1 MLDSNDN
8 GRPVAPWLSAAL
20 AAMLRASDGILDMLP
35 IATFICDA
43 QGTILQYNARAVE
56 IWGQVSRPGQT
67 HQEFTSAARY
77 FDIDGTPLRRSEL
90 AEVLATGKPARDV
103 ERIVERMDGER
114 VIVSLNIDPL
124 RNAKGELVGAV
135 NCFIDITERKR
146 TAAALEH
153 SRLHALEQEQRLAAT
168 YEHAAIG
175 IAEIAPD
182 GSFLRVNEAICAIT
196 GYGREHL
203 LANRLFA
210 HTHADDADADREAFR
225 KQIGGELEFYS
236 VEKRLNRSDGRGGL
250 AVGALVAGAR
260 RRRTTALCGARR
272 AGHHRAQGRGA
283 APEAADRRIEP
294 SREKHAGDRAVA
306 GVADRARRPHA
317 GGIS

>member
-8 GRPVAPWLSAAL
+8 SRPVAPWLSAAL
-20 AAMLRASDGILDMLP
+20 DAMLRASDGILDMLP

-43 QGTILQYNARAVE
+43 QGTILQYNTRAVE
-56 IWGQVSRPGQT
+56 IWGQVPRSGQT
-67 HQEFTSAARY
+67 HQEFTAAAR
-77 FDIDGTPLRRSEL
+77 FFNLDGTPLRRSEL

-103 ERIVERMDGER
+103 ERIVERMDGAR
-114 VIVSLNIDPL
+114 VTVSLNIDPL

-146 TAAALEH
+146 TAAALEQ
-153 SRLHALEQEQRLAAT
+153 SRLHSLEQEQRLAAT

-175 IAEIAPD
+175 ISEVAPD

-196 GYGREHL
+196 GYSREYL

-236 VEKRLNRSDGRGGL
+236 VEKRLNRSDGR
-250 AVGALVAGAR
+250 AVWLSVR
-260 RRRTTALCGARR
+260 SSPVR
-272 AGHHRAQGRGA
+272 
-283 APEAADRRIEP
+283 AADGQLRYVVRVVQDITERKAAEQRQKLLIDELNHRVKNTLATVQ
-294 SREKHAGDRAVA
+294 SLA
-306 GVADRARRPHA
+306 
-317 GGIS
+317 S

>member
-1 MLDSNDN
+1 
-8 GRPVAPWLSAAL
+8 
-20 AAMLRASDGILDMLP
+20 MLRASDGILDMLP

-43 QGTILQYNARAVE
+43 QGTILQYNALAVE
-56 IWGQVSRPGQT
+56 IWGRVPRPGQM
-67 HQEFTSAARY
+67 HQEFTAAARY

-103 ERIVERMDGER
+103 ERMDGAR

-175 IAEIAPD
+175 ISEIAPD

-196 GYGREHL
+196 GYSREHL

-210 HTHADDADADREAFR
+210 HTHADDADVDREAFR
-225 KQIGGELEFYS
+225 KQIDLDPLRVAILTIRPVGTFCH
-236 VEKRLNRSDGRGGL
+236 RDRPIDTGL
-250 AVGALVAGAR
+250 RKSRPAGCAR
-260 RRRTTALCGARR
+260 AASGWPRRTSL
-272 AGHHRAQGRGA
+272 
-283 APEAADRRIEP
+283 
-294 SREKHAGDRAVA
+294 S
-306 GVADRARRPHA
+306 
-317 GGIS
+317 S